1 MKYRFFLFCLISFF
15 CILCGQAQKS
25 NFIVKGEVLD
35 SLTRSGIPYATL
47 RVVPV
52 KTNKA
57 IAVATADDNGKFS
70 ISIPRTGSFRLQFI
84 YLGMAPVERQVE
96 VKTAS
101 GTLELGTVLMQ
112 EYSTTLGTATVTAQ
126 RPIVK
131 AEIDKLSYSI
141 SEDPDAETNSLLE
154 MLRKVPMVT
163 VDGEDNIKVNGN
175 GSFKVYVNGKLNTM
189 MSANPSLILKNYP
202 ASAVKK
208 VEVVTDPGAKYD
220 AEGVAGVLNIVTE
233 SNTKT
238 SGYTLTPHINFSN
251 FGVFGSVFGMA
262 QVGKL
267 TVSGNYGIGHMEPPT
282 STGRSEREV
291 FDDDINHLLRSS
303 SENENKG
310 TFQFGSLDA
319 SYEFNEHNLL
329 SLTAGIHAHKGEQ
342 HSLSRY
348 EMTKADGEENYSY
361 IQSGRTESSHRGINV
376 STDYQHTFARE
387 GQSVTLSY
395 RFNTSPAYNRST
407 LYYTD
412 ITGTPL
418 APLSDRYSDPQ
429 NKSYEHTAQ
438 ADFTTPLGKAH
449 TLSTGVKYIYR
460 INRSDNT
467 EYTRLSGSD
476 FDFVLSEDGN
486 LRYRHRNDIMAGYT
500 EYTLKLKQF
509 TARAGLR
516 FEHSQVSVSY
526 PDGSQKAFDNHF
538 NDVVPS
544 LSFGYALSDA
554 CMLKAGYNMRIG
566 RPDISY
572 LSPYVS
578 HPTPETQSY
587 GNPNLNSEKAH
598 NFSAGFSKFAPK
610 LNINASL
617 AYMLQTNGLTPYTFL
632 DDEGIQTTTYG
643 NFLHTKDLSLN
654 LYVNWTIVNGTV
666 LNLNANGNYA
676 DYKAYHFYGD
686 DNAHNS
692 GFSAGCW
699 GGIRQDLPW
708 KLKLNLHGGGSLRSI
723 SLQGKNS
730 GFRFYAI
737 NLSRSFLQGEKL
749 TLSIMAGNFIHPKR
763 TFRNTMLTDTFRSEN
778 LSRVDFLR
786 FGFGV
791 RYRLGSLQ
799 AVVKKTARSI
809 DNSDVKQ
816 QSSGNNTGQGNDM
829 GGGM

>member
-1 MKYRFFLFCLISFF
+1 MKYRFLLFLLISFF
-15 CILCGQAQKS
+15 SILCAQAQR
-25 NFIVKGEVLD
+25 NGFTVKGEVRD
-35 SLTRSGIPYATL
+35 STTGNGTPYATL
-47 RVVPV
+47 RVIPA

-57 IAVATADDNGKFS
+57 IAVSTTDNNGKFS
-70 ISIPRTGSFRLQFI
+70 ISIPRTGNYRLQFI
-84 YLGMAPVERQVE
+84 SLGMAPLERNIE
-96 VKTAS
+96 IKTS
-101 GTLELGTVLMQ
+101 TGTLNLGTLLMQ
-112 EYSTTLGTATVTAQ
+112 EYTSTLGTATVTAQ

-141 SEDPDAETNSLLE
+141 NEDPDSETSSLLE

-233 SNTKT
+233 ANTRT

-251 FGVFGSVFGMA
+251 RGMFGSLFGMA
-262 QVGKL
+262 QFGKL
-267 TVSGNYGIGHMEPPT
+267 TVSGNYGIGHMQSPT
-282 STGRSEREV
+282 STSSSEREV

-303 SENENKG
+303 GENKNEG

-319 SYEFNEHNLL
+319 SYEFNDHNLL
-329 SLTAGIHAHKGEQ
+329 SMTAGIHIHKGEQ
-342 HSLSRY
+342 TSLSLY
-348 EMTKADGEENYSY
+348 EMAKADGAMNYSY
-361 IQSGRTESSHRGINV
+361 HQSGESESSYRGFNF
-376 STDYQHTFARE
+376 STDYQHTFAKE

-395 RFNTSPAYNRST
+395 RFNTSPSYNRST

-412 ITGTPL
+412 ITDSPY
-418 APLSDRYSDPQ
+418 PMYDRYSDPQ

-438 ADFTTPLGKAH
+438 VDFTTPLGKAH

-467 EYTRLSGSD
+467 EYTRPSGSD
-476 FDFVLSEDGN
+476 QEFDFSEDGS
-486 LRYRHRNDIMAGYT
+486 LLYRHRNDIMAGYA
-500 EYTLKLKQF
+500 EYTLKLKKF
-509 TARAGLR
+509 TARTGLR
-516 FEHSQVSVSY
+516 YEHSQVSVDY
-526 PDGSQKAFDNHF
+526 PDGSQEAFDNHF
-538 NDVVPS
+538 NDLVPS
-544 LSFGYALSDA
+544 VSFGYSLSEA

-578 HPTPETQSY
+578 RPTPETQSY
-587 GNPNLNSEKAH
+587 GNPNLDSEKAH
-598 NFSAGFSKFAPK
+598 NFNASFSKFTPK

-617 AYMLQTNGLTPYTFL
+617 SYMLQTNGLTSYTFL
-632 DDEGIQTTTYG
+632 DDEGIQTTTFG
-643 NFLHTKDLSLN
+643 NFLHTKELGLN
-654 LYVNWTIVNGTV
+654 LYINWTLIEGTV
-666 LNLNANGNYA
+666 LNLNANGSYT
-676 DYKAYHFYGD
+676 DYKAYHFYGN

-708 KLKLNLHGGGSLRSI
+708 KLKLNLHGGGSLRDI
-723 SLQGKNS
+723 SLQGRNS
-730 GFRFYAI
+730 GFRFYGL
-737 NLSRSFLQGEKL
+737 NLSRSFLKDDKL
-749 TLSIMAGNFIHPKR
+749 SVSIMAGNFIHPKR
-763 TFRNTMLTDTFRSEN
+763 TFRNSTLTDTFRSES

-786 FGFGV
+786 LGIGV

-799 AVVKKTARSI
+799 AVVKKAARSI
-809 DNSDVKQ
+809 DNSDVMQ
-816 QSSGNNTGQGNDM
+816 QSSGSNANQGSSM